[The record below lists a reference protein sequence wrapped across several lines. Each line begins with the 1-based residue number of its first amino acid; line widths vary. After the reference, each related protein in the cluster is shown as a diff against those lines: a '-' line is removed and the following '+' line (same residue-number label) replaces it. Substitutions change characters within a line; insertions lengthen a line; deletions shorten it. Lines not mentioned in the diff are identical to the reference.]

1 MVLDTHIALCE
12 VCVFDKLLEDC
23 LDILHVKVRLN
34 IVQDSVTLLKDDMH
48 LGLLLWVWKSG
59 LYDDGIGESETQNKM
74 TTRLFQLDGENQIT

>member
-1 MVLDTHIALCE
+1 
-12 VCVFDKLLEDC
+12 
-23 LDILHVKVRLN
+23 
-34 IVQDSVTLLKDDMH
+34 MH